1 MDDPKSGQN
10 LDGQSFGNQSP
21 GSVTGKASRAQN
33 PSQNPSQNPNPRPPS
48 AADYRISP
56 LDLVKQ
62 RAPKSQQAPDLGGAT
77 ALLAEFDAAE
87 RSEAFS
93 RVLQKLI
100 RSRHNFVPELLIR
113 LNQGELAIAKKSAL
127 ALGYLRSPQAVPA
140 LQKAA
145 LNPQRLLF
153 PQATTALSHI
163 GTPDAVKALVELLR
177 SAAPNVQAAAAKA
190 LGRNSLPAVSPLVD
204 ALKRGDDL
212 VKVHA
217 AHSLGQIASPLA
229 VTALVNTLA
238 HPSRVLRLEAA
249 WALGQIRSPLAA
261 YPLAALLTDNDVG
274 IQSQAAQSL
283 KQIGAPALPALTEM
297 LNNTASNTRAVAAR
311 TLGQMGLMEA
321 VPLLIEV
328 LQNDELPFVRCDAAT
343 ALGEIGSY
351 EAVFALSQ
359 HLMSGD
365 RAVQGTVER
374 ALRRVD
380 SAEARQ
386 ALATYQRT
394 LAVPG
399 YAVAV
404 RPPLENTEDATLLQW

>member
-1 MDDPKSGQN
+1 M
-10 LDGQSFGNQSP
+10 
-21 GSVTGKASRAQN
+21 
-33 PSQNPSQNPNPRPPS
+33 
-48 AADYRISP
+48 SP
-56 LDLVKQ
+56 LELVKQ
-62 RAPKSQQAPDLGGAT
+62 RAPAPQQAPDVGGAT

-87 RSEAFS
+87 RSEDFS

-100 RSRHNFVPELLIR
+100 RSRHNFVPELLQR
-113 LNQGELAIAKKSAL
+113 LGQGDLAIAKKSAL

-145 LNPQRLLF
+145 VHPKRLLF

-177 SAAPNVQAAAAKA
+177 TGSPNVQAAAAKA

-204 ALKRGDDL
+204 ALKRSDDL

-229 VTALVNTLA
+229 VTALVNTLV
-238 HPSRVLRLEAA
+238 HPSKVLRLEAA

-261 YPLAALLTDNDVG
+261 YPLAALLTDRDVG

-297 LNNTASNTRAVAAR
+297 LSNAASNTRAVAVR
-311 TLGQMGLMEA
+311 TLGQMGLIEA
-321 VPLLIEV
+321 VPLLIKV
-328 LQNDELPFVRCDAAT
+328 LAEDDLPFVRCDAAT
-343 ALGEIGSY
+343 ALGDIGSY

-359 HLMSGD
+359 QLAGGD
-365 RAVQGTVER
+365 RGVQGSAER
-374 ALRRVD
+374 ALRRID
-380 SAEARQ
+380 SVEARQ

-404 RPPLENTEDATLLQW
+404 RPNLEDNEDVTLLQW

>member
-1 MDDPKSGQN
+1 MEPPPQLPTGNPHPGQSLGDPNLGGQNQDVTPTGAPRVPKS
-10 LDGQSFGNQSP
+10 P
-21 GSVTGKASRAQN
+21 
-33 PSQNPSQNPNPRPPS
+33 PNPQS
-48 AADYRISP
+48 ADYRISP

-62 RAPKSQQAPDLGGAT
+62 RAATSQQAPDLGGAA
-77 ALLAEFDAAE
+77 ALLSEFDAAE

-113 LNQGELAIAKKSAL
+113 LHQGDLAIAKKAAL

-163 GTPDAVKALVELLR
+163 GTPDAVRALVELLR
-177 SAAPNVQAAAAKA
+177 TAPPNVQAAAAKA

-261 YPLAALLTDNDVG
+261 YPLAALLTDSDVG
-274 IQSQAAQSL
+274 VQSQAAQSL
-283 KQIGAPALPALTEM
+283 KQIGAPALPALIEM
-297 LNNTASNTRAVAAR
+297 LHNPASNTRAVAAR
-311 TLGQMGLMEA
+311 TLGQVGLMEA

-359 HLMSGD
+359 QLMSGD

-374 ALRRVD
+374 ALRRID

-399 YAVAV
+399 YAVMA
-404 RPPLENTEDATLLQW
+404 RPPLENSEDATLLQW